1 VLESGGDLESFLE
14 SESREYLDDALDE
27 QASFIETLGTLS
39 EVFVVAFVAT
49 PLFLMVVML
58 VVSSLGSSTVREA
71 TLLVYLVFPLA
82 MVFFLLLIDL
92 LSAPY
97 EQPAVVRR
105 ADGTSETPAPV
116 AGDDRYDDYEHASR
130 SRRLRELVTEPLATM
145 DRRPVTSLALT
156 VPVGL
161 AVGGIAVATDT
172 VEPTVA
178 AFLDRPVATT
188 TGLVV
193 VPLLVATAP
202 LTVLHERER
211 RRRLVLIERFPDVL
225 SILASANRMGIG
237 VVDGLDL
244 VVRWTSGTLAT
255 ELRTVRNDL
264 AWNHDFPAA
273 LLSFADRIRVP
284 GLTRTI
290 RLVADGSHASG
301 DLHELLAVAAADTRA
316 RAKLR
321 RARRR
326 AVGSYVAIVV
336 IGFLV
341 YLLVVTLL
349 SRSYLAPL
357 EALPELPETSA
368 TTGAPLGADVPVDAF
383 EVLFFHSALV
393 QGFGTGLLAGKLA
406 ENDLKSGLKY
416 GIGLVVI
423 TVVTFALFV

>member
-1 VLESGGDLESFLE
+1 
-14 SESREYLDDALDE
+14 
-27 QASFIETLGTLS
+27 
-39 EVFVVAFVAT
+39 VV
-49 PLFLMVVML
+49 
-58 VVSSLGSSTVREA
+58 
-71 TLLVYLVFPLA
+71 
-82 MVFFLLLIDL
+82 
-92 LSAPY
+92 
-97 EQPAVVRR
+97 
-105 ADGTSETPAPV
+105 
-116 AGDDRYDDYEHASR
+116 
-130 SRRLRELVTEPLATM
+130 
-145 DRRPVTSLALT
+145 
-156 VPVGL
+156 
-161 AVGGIAVATDT
+161 
-172 VEPTVA
+172 
-178 AFLDRPVATT
+178 TT
-188 TGLVV
+188 TGLAVA
-193 VPLLVATAP
+193 PLLVATAP
-202 LTVLHERER
+202 LAVLHERER
-211 RRRLVLIERFPDVL
+211 RRRLVLTERFPDVL

-273 LLSFADRIRVP
+273 LLAFADRIHVP
-284 GLTRTI
+284 GLTRTV
-290 RLVADGSHASG
+290 RLVADGSRASG
-301 DLHELLAVAAADTRA
+301 DLHELLEVAATDTRA

-321 RARRR
+321 RTRRR

-368 TTGAPLGADVPVDAF
+368 TTGAPLSADVPVDAF
-383 EVLFFHSALV
+383 ELLFFHSALV
-393 QGFGTGLLAGKLA
+393 QGFGSGLLAGKLA